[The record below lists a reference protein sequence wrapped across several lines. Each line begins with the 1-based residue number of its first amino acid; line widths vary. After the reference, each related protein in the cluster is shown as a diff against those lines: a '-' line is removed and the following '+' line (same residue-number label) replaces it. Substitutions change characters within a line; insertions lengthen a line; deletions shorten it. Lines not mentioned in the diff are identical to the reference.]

1 MQEEKLEK
9 HYLGH
14 RQRLKEKFVKTNFS
28 SWQDYEILE
37 FALTFVIPR
46 KDTKLIAKNLI
57 KKFGSLKQVLQADT
71 EKLYEVEGI
80 KNHSAIFIKFLKEF
94 CLKYSQLQ
102 MKSKEKISTPLD
114 VLNFFQINIGSSKDE
129 IIYSLFL
136 NASNKILAHCPIS
149 SGVVNRSAMYPR
161 KIVELAL
168 KFNAT
173 SVIIAHNHPG
183 GSCKPSQNDII
194 ATDAVIKALKTVD
207 VVLLDH
213 LIVTGSGYYSF
224 KDNNLI

>member
-14 RQRLKEKFVKTNFS
+14 RQRLKEKFIKTNFS
-28 SWQDYEILE
+28 NWQDYEILE

-46 KDTKLIAKNLI
+46 KDTKTIAKNLI
-57 KKFGSLKQVLQADT
+57 KKFGSLKQVLQTDV
-71 EKLYEVEGI
+71 EKLYEIEGI

-94 CLKYSQLQ
+94 CSKYSQLQ
-102 MKSKEKISTPLD
+102 MESKEKISSPLD
-114 VLNFFQINIGSSKDE
+114 VLNFFQTNIGSSKDE
-129 IIYSLFL
+129 IIYALFL
-136 NASNKILAHCPIS
+136 NASNKILAHCPVS

-161 KIVELAL
+161 KIAELAL
-168 KFNAT
+168 KHNAT

-207 VVLLDH
+207 IILLDH
-213 LIVTGSGYYSF
+213 LIVTGNGYYSF